1 MAHENHIVDRLSIR
15 LPSLLPDHIR
25 EDAPVFE
32 MFLQAYFE
40 YLESEIIVLSSK
52 FELEGI
58 RLEDGTSET
67 ASKMLIE
74 VGTASAEPDVDT
86 SKLLHESEIEPFQ
99 VDEYIY
105 GKTSGSFAKIKV
117 INGLTLIV
125 DTISGVGFAEG
136 ETITGRDGNLTGVI
150 KTYKENSV
158 VANNRLLDYSDID
171 QTLETFLQYFQKDFI
186 PSLDLKDTQNARL
199 TLKNIGSL
207 YKQKGTADSVKFLM
221 RLLYGMDAELKYPI
235 DQTIHASVSGY
246 KEERR
251 VSITM
256 NTTSDAGG
264 IPKQNDKLVQY
275 NDVDST
281 IIDAEAIVENVS
293 IIDLDDREYSLSI
306 SLTHRGEFVKN
317 KAATLIDRDGVTAY
331 TGTLKGIIST
341 IDPTR
346 GSIYV
351 SQEDNSGDLLD
362 EDGNGLLMEQTSKGS
377 MYELQDIVN
386 FTGGKLDT
394 DTLKAKSNITG
405 VSRGGVETIFIE
417 GGGQNYV
424 SGDMIVFDDDIA
436 GGNGAEAIIGSTGD
450 ELILEDALAFEQ
462 YEITATTGQTVFGGV
477 TNGAAVRD
485 DHGKPIAINLMHGKL
500 EVHIDG
506 IAQAQSTYSFATDN
520 ITFTTNP
527 NLSGGERIEIFTDK
541 SRLLMEDGYEVLL
554 DGYKT
559 TDAGSVTSTD
569 QRLRRIEITN
579 PGTGYQKVPSV
590 FPGGYLY
597 FDSIT
602 NGGLD
607 STPSDFQKGETV
619 TGQTSNATGTIL
631 RLDIPNNRLV
641 IKRSSSNTG
650 VFQNGETIA
659 GGQGIISK
667 TLVSEKVSHGTAAKI
682 YAWSSQIGAVEKL
695 TISNQGNKFDADA
708 VIDTT
713 TTYHNMLVQTPT
725 STLNKDVVITGS
737 KSGATAQVQ
746 AYDNIRHVLKYK
758 NLNGMFIEDEQ
769 VTFENTD
776 TFLILKN
783 DPYTARG
790 KVAGEGLINDHFL
803 TDTGY
808 VSSEVGNIQDSKFYQ
823 SHSYVI
829 KVGESINNYR
839 SIVKDLVHP
848 SGHIFFGEVAVE
860 SQLLGS
866 SLDGIRSPPFE
877 VNEQN
882 KMGIIS
888 TKFVPTIIIPSHP
901 TDNVLM
907 EDSPMDGSGVP
918 IRLMTEDNH
927 LLENQDSRDNISV
940 TNKLTTWMLHTMK
953 SEADAQDMIF
963 QLKEA
968 QGINASTDII
978 KGAAHVN
985 ILKRTE
991 FITSGLDTK
1000 LDNEIGAS
1008 SRPAITVFD
1017 TFIQKSPR
1025 RDGVVSVLNLETADH
1040 DYYVNNTDVP
1050 WNDFMGNVAIR
1061 PADSGKV
1068 FQIWND
1074 EEFLINEDGT
1084 RILNEEPLNYVRFDP
1099 FTRDLHGERIL
1110 FEDESGSFLL
1120 EDETVEDSKE
1130 FFTTERSI
1138 ELDNPYMYYDNV
1150 VIAEDIDHDNDAGT
1164 ADVDYIVTG
1173 DRMIFED
1180 GDVMVKEDSGKYVN
1194 NFVPIGPTLKTLNKI
1209 AFQNCYRI
1217 SYYILD
1223 ETSETNDEDKILMED
1238 GISGLLSETSV
1249 DEGLSIKQMDDM
1261 LGTMYIDEL
1270 DPKARRRINIAFSS
1284 YVNSSNITNSALNAL

>member
-1 MAHENHIVDRLSIR
+1 MAHENHIVDRLSTR
-15 LPSLLPDHIR
+15 LPSLLPDHIK

-67 ASKMLIE
+67 AAKVLIE
-74 VGTASAEPDVDT
+74 AGTASAEPDVAT
-86 SKLLHESEIEPFQ
+86 SKLLHESEIETFQ

-105 GKTSGSFAKIKV
+105 GEKSGSIAKIKV

-125 DTISGVGFAEG
+125 DTISGTGFAEG
-136 ETITGRDGNLTGVI
+136 ETIEGRDGKLTGEI

-199 TLKNIGSL
+199 TLKNIGTL

-235 DQTIHASVSGY
+235 DQTIHASLSGY
-246 KEERR
+246 NEERR

-256 NTTSDAGG
+256 DAGG
-264 IPKQNDKLVQY
+264 VPKRNDKLVQY
-275 NDVDST
+275 NDLDST
-281 IIDAEAIVENVS
+281 IIDAEAIVENS
-293 IIDLDDREYSLSI
+293 YIRDLAEREYGLSI

-317 KAATLIDRDGVTAY
+317 KVATLIDRDGVTAY

-362 EDGNGLLMEQTSKGS
+362 EDGNGLLMEQASRGS
-377 MYELQDIVN
+377 MYELQDVVN

-394 DTLKAKSNITG
+394 DTINATSNITG
-405 VSRGGVETIFIE
+405 VSRGGVEKIFIE
-417 GGGQNYV
+417 DGGQNYV
-424 SGDMIVFDDDIA
+424 SGDMIVFDDDLS

-450 ELILEDALAFEQ
+450 ELILEDALVFEQ
-462 YEITATTGQTVFGGV
+462 YEITATAGQTVFGGV
-477 TNGAAVRD
+477 SNGAAVRD
-485 DHGKPIAINLMHGKL
+485 DHNKPIAINLMHGKV

-506 IAQAQSTYSFATDN
+506 VIQPQATYSFAPDN

-527 NLSGGERIEIFTDK
+527 NLSGGERIEIFTGK

-559 TDAGSVTSTD
+559 TNAGSVTSTD
-569 QRLRRIEITN
+569 QRLRRIRITN
-579 PGTGYQKVPSV
+579 PGAGYERVPSV

-597 FDSIT
+597 FDSVT
-602 NGGLD
+602 DGGLD
-607 STPSDFQKGETV
+607 ETPSDFQQGESI
-619 TGQTSNATGTIL
+619 TGLTSNATGTIL

-641 IKRSSSNTG
+641 IKRSGSDTG
-650 VFQNGETIA
+650 VFQVGETIK
-659 GGQGIISK
+659 GNNTKIEK
-667 TLVSEKVSHGTAAKI
+667 TLVSERVSHGTGAKI

-695 TISNQGNKFDADA
+695 TISDQGNLFDADA
-708 VIDTT
+708 VIDTA
-713 TTYHNMLVQTPT
+713 TTYHNMLVRTPT
-725 STLNKDVVITGS
+725 STLNQDVVITGS

-746 AYDNIRHVLKYK
+746 SYDNIRHILKYK
-758 NLNGMFIEDEQ
+758 NLDGMFIEDEQ
-769 VTFENTD
+769 VDFNVSD

-790 KVAGEGLINDHFL
+790 KVAGEGLLNDSFL
-803 TDTGY
+803 SDTGY

-829 KVGESINNYR
+829 KVGESINSYR

-860 SQLLGS
+860 SLLLGTS
-866 SLDGIRSPPFE
+866 HYGVKDVPFE

-882 KMGIIS
+882 KMGILS
-888 TKFVPTIIIPSHP
+888 HVFVPTIIIPSYP

-918 IRLMTEDNH
+918 IRVMTEDNH
-927 LLENQDSRDNISV
+927 LLENEDSRDNISV

-953 SEADAQDMIF
+953 SEVDAQDMIF
-963 QLKEA
+963 QLQIAHDTAKDTGRED
-968 QGINASTDII
+968 GS
-978 KGAAHVN
+978 GHVN
-985 ILKRTE
+985 ILNRKE
-991 FITSGLDTK
+991 FITTALDTK
-1000 LDNEIGAS
+1000 LDSEIGAER
-1008 SRPAITVFD
+1008 RPAITEFN

-1025 RDGVVSVLNLETADH
+1025 RDGAVTVLNLETADH

-1068 FQIWND
+1068 FQIWDD
-1074 EEFLINEDGT
+1074 EEILILEDGT

-1110 FEDESGSFLL
+1110 LEDESGSFLL

-1138 ELDNPYMYYDNV
+1138 ELDNPHMYYEIGSN
-1150 VIAEDIDHDNDAGT
+1150 N
-1164 ADVDYIVTG
+1164 

-1180 GDVMVKEDSGKYVN
+1180 GDRMIKEDSGQTVN
-1194 NFVPIGPTLKTLNKI
+1194 TFIPIGPTLKTLNKI
-1209 AFQNCYRI
+1209 AFQNCYKIGRFLHLE
-1217 SYYILD
+1217 SGNAANNVGGVNTEYDRDD
-1223 ETSETNDEDKILMED
+1223 EYVILMED

-1249 DEGLSIKQMDDM
+1249 DEGLSIKQMDEM

-1270 DPKARRRINIAFSS
+1270 DPKARRRMNIAFSS

>member
-1 MAHENHIVDRLSIR
+1 MAHENHIVDRLSTR
-15 LPSLLPDHIR
+15 LPSLLPDHIK

-40 YLESEIIVLSSK
+40 YLESEIIVLSSTT
-52 FELEGI
+52 ELEGI
-58 RLEDGTSET
+58 RLEDGTSEE

-74 VGTASAEPDVDT
+74 AGTVSAEPDVNT
-86 SKLLHESEIEPFQ
+86 SKLLYESDFEPYQ
-99 VDEYIY
+99 VGEYIY
-105 GKTSGSFAKIKV
+105 GEKSGSIAKITV

-136 ETITGRDGNLTGVI
+136 ETITGRDGNLTSVV

-186 PSLDLKDTQNARL
+186 PSLDLKDTQNPRL

-207 YKQKGTADSVKFLM
+207 YKQKGTEESVKFLM
-221 RLLYGMDAELKYPI
+221 RLVYGMDAELKYPI
-235 DQTIHASVSGY
+235 DETIHASDSAY
-246 KEERR
+246 QEERK

-256 NTTSDAGG
+256 NTDGNL
-264 IPKQNDKLVQY
+264 PKQNDKLVQY
-275 NDVDST
+275 NDIDGS
-281 IIDAEAIVENVS
+281 IIDAEAIVEQWS
-293 IIDLDDREYSLSI
+293 ILDSSNNEYSLTI

-317 KAATLIDRDGVTAY
+317 KAATLIDRDGVTLY
-331 TGTLKGIIST
+331 TGTLNGIVSD
-341 IDPTR
+341 IDTTN
-346 GSIYV
+346 GSIYI
-351 SQEDNSGDLLD
+351 SQEDNSGDILD
-362 EDGNGLLMEQTSKGS
+362 EDGNGLLLEQASKGS
-377 MYELQDIVN
+377 MYEPQDVVN

-394 DTLKAKSNITG
+394 DTAIAYSKISG
-405 VSRGGVETIFIE
+405 VSRGGIEKIFIE
-417 GGGQNYV
+417 DGGQDYV
-424 SGDMIVFDDDIA
+424 SGDMIVFDDETA

-462 YEITATTGQTVFGGV
+462 YEITAVAGQTVFGGIS
-477 TNGAAVRD
+477 NGAAVRD

-506 IAQAQSTYSFATDN
+506 IVKAQSTYSFAPDN

-527 NLSGGERIEIFTDK
+527 NLSGGERVEIFTDK
-541 SRLLMEDGYEVLL
+541 SRLLMEDGNEVLL

-559 TDAGSVTSTD
+559 TNAGSVTSTD
-569 QRLRRIEITN
+569 QRLRRIKITN
-579 PGTGYQKVPSV
+579 PGAGYERIPSV

-607 STPSDFQKGETV
+607 PTPSDFQKGETV
-619 TGQTSNATGTIL
+619 TGGTTGAKGTIL

-641 IKRSSSNTG
+641 IKRSSSHIG
-650 VFQNGETIA
+650 VFQDGETITGSNTSTA
-659 GGQGIISK
+659 K
-667 TLVSEKVSHGTAAKI
+667 TLVSGKVSDGTGAKI
-682 YAWSSQIGAVEKL
+682 YAWSSQIGGVEKL
-695 TISNQGNKFDADA
+695 TISDQGNKFDADA
-708 VIDTT
+708 VIDTA
-713 TTYHNMLVQTPT
+713 TTYHNMLIQTPT
-725 STLNKDVVITGS
+725 STLNKDIVITGS
-737 KSGATAQVQ
+737 KSGATAQVES
-746 AYDNIRHVLKYK
+746 YDTIRHILKYR

-769 VTFENTD
+769 VNFESSD

-790 KVAGEGLINDHFL
+790 KVAGEGLVNDFFL
-803 TDTGY
+803 SDKGY
-808 VSSEVGNIQDSKFYQ
+808 ISSEVGNIHDSKYYQ

-829 KVGESINNYR
+829 KVGETINNFR
-839 SIVKDLVHP
+839 AIVKDLVHP
-848 SGHIFFGEVAVE
+848 SGHIFFGEFAVE
-860 SQLLGS
+860 SLLLGTTH
-866 SLDGIRSPPFE
+866 DGVKSPPFV
-877 VNEQN
+877 VNPSN
-882 KMGIIS
+882 NMVPNTTFI
-888 TKFVPTIIIPSHP
+888 PTIVIPSHP
-901 TDNVLM
+901 TDNLLM
-907 EDSPMDGSGVP
+907 EDSPEFGEGIP

-927 LLENQDSRDNISV
+927 LLENEDSRDNISV
-940 TNKLTTWMLHTMK
+940 TSKETIWMLHTMK
-953 SEADAQDMIF
+953 TEVDAQDMVF
-963 QLKEA
+963 QWKDA
-968 QGINASTDII
+968 QGTNVSTDTI

-985 ILKRTE
+985 ILNRQE
-991 FITSGLDTK
+991 FITNALNTK
-1000 LDNEIGAS
+1000 LDSEIGAS
-1008 SRPAITVFD
+1008 SRPAITEFN

-1025 RDGVVSVLNLETADH
+1025 RDGLVTVLNLETANH

-1050 WNDFMGNVAIR
+1050 LTSEYGNVAIR

-1068 FQIWND
+1068 FQFWND

-1110 FEDESGSFLL
+1110 MEDESGSFLL

-1130 FFTTERSI
+1130 FFMTERSI
-1138 ELDNPYMYYDNV
+1138 ELDNPYMYYDS
-1150 VIAEDIDHDNDAGT
+1150 
-1164 ADVDYIVTG
+1164 G
-1173 DRMIFED
+1173 DRVIFED
-1180 GDVMVKEDSGKYVN
+1180 GDIMVKEDSGKTVN
-1194 NFVPIGPTLKTLNKI
+1194 TFIPIGPTLKTLNKI
-1209 AFQNCYRI
+1209 AFQNCYKI

-1223 ETSETNDEDKILMED
+1223 ETSEANDEDKILMED

-1270 DPKARRRINIAFSS
+1270 DTKARRRTNIAFSS